1 MLEKIFSNNA
11 TKKGLIS
18 KVDKQLIQLN
28 IKQITQS
35 KNGNNI
41 QEYEKMLNI
50 ISYYCNDAKCA
61 SLPFSMSKSKVK
73 KLGTTN
79 VPDSN
84 KISKLQQYHNVYKK
98 NED

>member
-1 MLEKIFSNNA
+1 
-11 TKKGLIS
+11 
-18 KVDKQLIQLN
+18 
-28 IKQITQS
+28 
-35 KNGNNI
+35 
-41 QEYEKMLNI
+41 MLNI

>member
-1 MLEKIFSNNA
+1 
-11 TKKGLIS
+11 
-18 KVDKQLIQLN
+18 
-28 IKQITQS
+28 
-35 KNGNNI
+35 
-41 QEYEKMLNI
+41 MLNI
-50 ISYYCNDAKCA
+50 NSYYCNDAKCV

-84 KISKLQQYHNVYKK
+84 KISRLQQYHNVYKK